1 MGIEVTG
8 VGAGLNGILD
18 CMALKGRVAL
28 LGCTRVSNFTV
39 DFYRKVHG
47 PGITLI
53 GAHTN
58 ARPEEESS
66 AGWWSH
72 RDDMLALKR
81 MTEYGRISLASLVEE
96 ASSPEKA
103 PEVFQR
109 LATEKS
115 FPIHQFDWR
124 LLK

>member
-1 MGIEVTG
+1 M
-8 VGAGLNGILD
+8 GAGLNGILD

-28 LGCTRVSNFTV
+28 LGCTRTSDFTV

-53 GAHTN
+53 GAHTH
-58 ARPEEESS
+58 ARPENESYP
-66 AGWWSH
+66 GWWSEQ
-72 RDDMLALKR
+72 DDMKTLCRLTK
-81 MTEYGRISLASLVEE
+81 YGRLSLASFVEE
-96 ASSPEKA
+96 TNSPEAA
-103 PEVFQR
+103 PEVFHR

>member
-1 MGIEVTG
+1 M
-8 VGAGLNGILD
+8 GAGLNGILD

-28 LGCTRVSNFTV
+28 LGCTRVSDFTV

-53 GAHTN
+53 GAHTH
-58 ARPEEESS
+58 ARPEEES
-66 AGWWSH
+66 APGWWTEQ
-72 RDDMLALKR
+72 DDMLTVKKL
-81 MTEYGRISLASLVEE
+81 TQYGRLSLASFVEE
-96 ASSPEKA
+96 THSPEEC
-103 PEVFQR
+103 PEVFRR
-109 LATEKS
+109 LATEKA